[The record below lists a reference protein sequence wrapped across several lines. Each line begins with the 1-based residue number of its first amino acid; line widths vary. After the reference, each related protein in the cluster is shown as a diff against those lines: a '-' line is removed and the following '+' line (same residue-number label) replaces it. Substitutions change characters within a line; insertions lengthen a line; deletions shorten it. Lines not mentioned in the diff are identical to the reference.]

1 MTHKLLEEDS
11 APIRMKTLVLGWE
24 EVTKLLTMSECIK
37 IMRGALEALARGEA
51 VLPLRQMVKQ
61 PDGKGL
67 LAVMPSYLGNLPALG
82 IKTISVFPG
91 NIGTPYESHQGAVL
105 LFETKNGRLLSIQDA
120 SSITAIRTA
129 AVSAVATEL
138 LARKEASTLGILGS
152 GTQAATHLEAML
164 TVRKDIQKVHIWS
177 RNPDHAKAFVH
188 HESSRRALDFKVVD
202 SPEGAVSG
210 ADIICTTTAANF
222 PVLKGAW
229 LSPGMHINVVGGG
242 PGVRETDSD
251 AIVKSRLFVDRRES
265 VQNEAEDFKIPK
277 QEGLITDDHIRGE
290 IGEVLTGKAQGRKAE
305 NEITLFRSLGLAI
318 EDLAAAD
325 YLYNQAVSKDMGTWI
340 EFNQDR
346 HK

>member
-1 MTHKLLEEDS
+1 
-11 APIRMKTLVLGWE
+11 MKTLVLGWE

-37 IMRGALEALARGEA
+37 IMRSALQALARGEA

-129 AVSAVATEL
+129 AVSGVATEL
-138 LARKEASTLGILGS
+138 LARKDASTLGILGS

-164 TVRKDIQKVHIWS
+164 TVRKAIQKVLVWS
-177 RNPDHAKAFVH
+177 RNSDHAKAFVRY
-188 HESSRRALDFKVVD
+188 ESGRRGLDFKPVD
-202 SPEGAVSG
+202 SPEDAVSG
-210 ADIICTTTAANF
+210 ADIVCTTTSASS
-222 PVLKGAW
+222 PILKGTW

-242 PGVRETDSD
+242 PGVRESDSE
-251 AIVKSRLFVDRRES
+251 AVVKSGLFVDRRES

-277 QEGLITDDHIRGE
+277 QEGLITDAHIRGE
-290 IGEVLTGKAQGRKAE
+290 IGEVLTGKTQGRTSE

-325 YLYNQAVSKDMGTWI
+325 YLYNQAVSKNLGTWI
-340 EFNQDR
+340 EFNQER
-346 HK
+346 HKYT

>member
-1 MTHKLLEEDS
+1 
-11 APIRMKTLVLGWE
+11 MKTLVLGWE

-129 AVSAVATEL
+129 AVSGVATEL
-138 LARKEASTLGILGS
+138 LARKDASTLGILGS
-152 GTQAATHLEAML
+152 GTQAAMHVEAML
-164 TVRKDIQKVHIWS
+164 TVRRGIRKILVWS
-177 RNPDHAKAFVH
+177 RNPKHANAFVQR
-188 HESSRRALDFKVVD
+188 ESTRHGVDFKVVD

-210 ADIICTTTAANF
+210 VDIVCTTTSASS
-222 PVLKGAW
+222 PILKGAW

-242 PGVRETDSD
+242 PGVRETDGE
-251 AIVKSRLFVDRRES
+251 AVVKSGLFVDRRES

-290 IGEVLTGKAQGRKAE
+290 IGEILTGKAQGRRSE
-305 NEITLFRSLGLAI
+305 NEITLFRSLGLAV
-318 EDLAAAD
+318 EDLAASD
-325 YLYNQAVSKDMGTWI
+325 YLYKQAISKDMGTWI

-346 HK
+346 HKYT